1 VSHPKTKAAEAYS
14 NRRTTFV
21 TDSQE
26 EWLQKRCAALR
37 ARGIHCS
44 QADVLRMLI
53 VEAMGRDPNG
63 YGDTK

>member
-1 VSHPKTKAAEAYS
+1 MSQSKTKAAEMYS

-26 EWLQKRCAALR
+26 RWLQKRCAALR

-53 VEAMGRDPNG
+53 VEAMEQDPSG
-63 YGDTK
+63 SGASS